1 MTVISVSLPNTL
13 LHKIDQLVP
22 AQGYSGRS
30 ELIRDA
36 VRNLYNEVET
46 TKDDD
51 TPYTGTITVIYN
63 HGQPGIDEKLT
74 RLRHEFNALVTGNIH
89 IHIQQK
95 YCLEIFVTEGTQ
107 SSIMGLIGRIRSTRG
122 IIAAKYVTVP
132 LTD

>member
-13 LHKIDQLVP
+13 LHKIDQLVQ
-22 AQGYSGRS
+22 AQGYTGRS

-36 VRNLYNEVET
+36 VRNLYSEVET
-46 TKDDD
+46 TKGDD
-51 TPYTGTITVIYN
+51 TPYIGTITVIYN

-74 RLRHEFNALVTGNIH
+74 RLRHEFNDLVTGNIH

-122 IIAAKYVTVP
+122 IISAKYVTVP